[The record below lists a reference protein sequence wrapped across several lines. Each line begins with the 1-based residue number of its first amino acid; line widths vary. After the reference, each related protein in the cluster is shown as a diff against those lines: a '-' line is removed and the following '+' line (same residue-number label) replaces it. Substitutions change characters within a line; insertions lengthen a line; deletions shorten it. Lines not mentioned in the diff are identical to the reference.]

1 MALGVTFPDVIN
13 IGDNLVVIVNS
24 AGMALITT
32 DISQT
37 SAQQDLTA
45 NQNVNL
51 GAVSGPGFF
60 GVLISTD
67 TDSFASLITIATS
80 GASLAVFHD
89 DVTGILANPID
100 FTPAPTGGDAIDH
113 FNQNLTLDIL
123 KRAVTKAV
131 QDHPAEIAL
140 AAGTTGIICLVAGA
154 AGQFEIVVEEL
165 ADATSA
171 ALGILI
177 EECLD
182 IMVGDGVLS
191 QSDADNLKKL
201 LNFTTLIAGLNKI
214 QKGAPAIDTIDNLF
228 GAGDSAVDLTNP
240 DDNTQLTSKASV
252 GFFHKIAIMIKIGA
266 H

>member
-1 MALGVTFPDVIN
+1 MALAVTFPDIVN
-13 IGDNLVVIVNS
+13 AGDNLVVVVNS
-24 AGMALITT
+24 AGTALITT
-32 DISQT
+32 DISQ
-37 SAQQDLTA
+37 SSFQQDLTA
-45 NQNVNL
+45 SQSVNL
-51 GAVSGPGFF
+51 GAVNGPGFF

-67 TDSFASLITIATS
+67 TDSFSSLVTIATS
-80 GASLAVFHD
+80 GASLAVLHD
-89 DVTGILANPID
+89 DVTGTLADPID
-100 FTPAPTGGDAIDH
+100 FTPAPAGGDAIDH

-123 KRAVTKAV
+123 KRAVAKAV

-154 AGQFEIVVEEL
+154 AGQFEIVIEEL
-165 ADATSA
+165 VDATSA
-171 ALGILI
+171 ALGIVI

-201 LNFTTLIAGLNKI
+201 LNFTTLIAGLSRI

-240 DDNTQLTSKASV
+240 DDNTQFTSKASV
-252 GFFHKIAIMIKIGA
+252 GFFHKIAIIIKIGA

>member
-13 IGDNLVVIVNS
+13 IGDNLVVVVNS

-45 NQNVNL
+45 SQNVNL

-100 FTPAPTGGDAIDH
+100 FTPAQTGGDAIDH
-113 FNQNLTLDIL
+113 FNQNLTVDIL
-123 KRAVTKAV
+123 KRAVSKAV

-191 QSDADNLKKL
+191 QSDANNLKKL